1 MIVKYMGIILALWTR
16 LAIGRI
22 HTLNLERDYRR
33 FFPLSTFGFLTGGD
47 LVVNIS
53 SFQVDNLSGVY
64 GFTLDRTL
72 SDNVNPYLDGHMTH
86 CTLASPISSQDPSAA
101 IIYFTFDLKQM
112 RVLLNCSRSVADIVI
127 EPVTSRSTDEEARS
141 KRDSLLGAL
150 AGSALYKQRHRRL
163 AASAAPAA
171 ASASAAS
178 AFSNVSEKP
187 AVPGQQQCAAFAPI
201 LLQKRTDNVTGAATF
216 STAFVIRVLNHGGEG
231 LYSLFFHNCPNYARD
246 KVHASMTVEMA
257 ERNMDSY
264 LSAGEMPLPA
274 LYFMMAVLFFISSC
288 FWIFILRKS
297 NRADVY
303 KTHYMMAA
311 LGLMKALS
319 LLFHGINYHV
329 IEVNGFHIEA
339 WAILFYITHLMKG
352 ALLFVTIIMLG
363 TGWTF
368 IKHVLA
374 DRDKKLFMI
383 VIPLQLLANVAQI
396 ILEES
401 EEGDLVHTTWREML
415 YLLDLICCGAILFPV
430 VWSIRHLQD
439 ASETDGKAA
448 MNLKKLKLFRHFYI
462 MIVCYIY
469 FTRIVVYLLQIM
481 VPFQY
486 EWLDDMF
493 REMATYVFFAVTAY
507 KFRPADSNPYF
518 QVPLSDDEQEM
529 DEVLTE
535 SGVTEG
541 LSRVRNRADA
551 AEAAADDERQTLSKR
566 ESSHDYD

>member
-1 MIVKYMGIILALWTR
+1 MVAMHQTCMFLVLWTGSV
-16 LAIGRI
+16 LGRI
-22 HTLNLERDYRR
+22 HELKLEHDSRR
-33 FFPLSTFGFLTGGD
+33 YFPLSTFGFLTGGD
-47 LVVNIS
+47 LIVNIT
-53 SFQVDNLSGVY
+53 SFQVDDSSLSGVY
-64 GFTLDRTL
+64 GFTLDRTM
-72 SDNVNPYLDGHMTH
+72 SDAVNPYLDGHMTR
-86 CTLASPISSQDPSAA
+86 CTLASPISSQDTSAA
-101 IIYFTFDLKQM
+101 IIYFTFDLKQK

-127 EPVTSRSTDEEARS
+127 EPVSSRSSDEEARS
-141 KRDSLLGAL
+141 KRDWLLGSL

-163 AASAAPAA
+163 AAAPDPAP
-171 ASASAAS
+171 
-178 AFSNVSEKP
+178 VSEPHPEP
-187 AVPGQQQCAAFAPI
+187 AVPGQQRCAGFAPI
-201 LLQKRTDNVTGAATF
+201 LLQRSDNTTSGLPVF
-216 STAFVIRVLNHGGEG
+216 STAFVIHVLNHGGEG
-231 LYSLFFHNCPNYARD
+231 LYNLFFHNCPNYQDD
-246 KVHASMTVEMA
+246 KVHVSMTVEMS
-257 ERNMDSY
+257 EQNMDSY

-274 LYFMMAVLFFISSC
+274 LYFMMSVLFFISSC
-288 FWIFILRKS
+288 FWLFILKKS

-303 KTHYMMAA
+303 KTHYVMSL
-311 LGLMKALS
+311 LGYMKALS

-329 IEVNGFHIEA
+329 IEVNGFHMEA

-352 ALLFVTIIMLG
+352 ALLFVTIILLG

-401 EEGDLVHTTWREML
+401 EEGDSVHTTWREML
-415 YLLDLICCGAILFPV
+415 YLLDLVCCGAILFPV

-541 LSRVRNRADA
+541 LSRVRNRAEPSDA
-551 AEAAADDERQTLSKR
+551 GAGDEDETQTLSKR

>member
-1 MIVKYMGIILALWTR
+1 MYIKNCILILIIWTTSSS
-16 LAIGRI
+16 GRI
-22 HTLNLERDYRR
+22 HELQLEHDYRR

-47 LVVNIS
+47 LTVNIS
-53 SFQVDNLSGVY
+53 SFQVDDLSGVY
-64 GFTLDRTL
+64 GFTLDRTM
-72 SDNVNPYLDGHMTH
+72 SDAVNPYLDGHMSH
-86 CTLASPISSQDPSAA
+86 CTLSSPITGQDTSAA
-101 IIYFTFDLKQM
+101 IIYFTFDLKQK
-112 RVLLNCSRSVADIVI
+112 RVLLNCSRSVTDIVI
-127 EPVTSRSTDEEARS
+127 ETDSSRASDDEARS

-163 AASAAPAA
+163 AAAAPTAAAAPEPAA
-171 ASASAAS
+171 AM
-178 AFSNVSEKP
+178 
-187 AVPGQQQCAAFAPI
+187 PGQQRCASFAPI
-201 LLQKRTDNVTGAATF
+201 LLQQRTDNATGQPVF
-216 STAFVIRVLNHGGEG
+216 STAFVIRVLSHGGEG
-231 LYSLFFHNCPNYARD
+231 LYNLFFHNCQNYGSQ
-246 KVHASMTVEMA
+246 KVEASMTVEMI

-303 KTHYMMAA
+303 KTHYVMAV

-401 EEGDLVHTTWREML
+401 EEGESVHTTWREML

-486 EWLDDMF
+486 AWLDDMF

-518 QVPLSDDEQEM
+518 QVPLSDDELEL
-529 DEVLTE
+529 DDVLTE

-551 AEAAADDERQTLSKR
+551 SDAAADSEEATTLSKR

>member
-1 MIVKYMGIILALWTR
+1 MYSDGVVSVVVGFCLTR
-16 LAIGRI
+16 RAAVRGP
-22 HTLNLERDYRR
+22 DGCV
-33 FFPLSTFGFLTGGD
+33 LS
-47 LVVNIS
+47 VCVR
-53 SFQVDNLSGVY
+53 QY
-64 GFTLDRTL
+64 GFTLDRTM
-72 SDNVNPYLDGHMTH
+72 SDAVNPYLDGHMSH
-86 CTLASPISSQDPSAA
+86 CTLSSPITGQDTSAA
-101 IIYFTFDLKQM
+101 IIYFTFDLKQK
-112 RVLLNCSRSVADIVI
+112 RVLLNCSRSVTDIVI
-127 EPVTSRSTDEEARS
+127 ETDSSRASDDEARS

-163 AASAAPAA
+163 AAAAPTAAAAPEPAA
-171 ASASAAS
+171 AM
-178 AFSNVSEKP
+178 
-187 AVPGQQQCAAFAPI
+187 PGQQRCASFAPI
-201 LLQKRTDNVTGAATF
+201 LLQQRTDNATGQPVF
-216 STAFVIRVLNHGGEG
+216 STAFVIRVLSHGGEG
-231 LYSLFFHNCPNYARD
+231 LYNLFFHNCQNYGSQ
-246 KVHASMTVEMA
+246 KVEASMTVSAALQAGRTASVALRAGRTGSAALRAGRTVEMI

-297 NRADVY
+297 KWVARDTVSGSRADVY
-303 KTHYMMAA
+303 KTHYVMAV

-401 EEGDLVHTTWREML
+401 EEGESVHTTWREML

-469 FTRIVVYLLQIM
+469 FTRIVVYLLQIT

-486 EWLDDMF
+486 AWQIM
-493 REMATYVFFAVTAY
+493 
-507 KFRPADSNPYF
+507 
-518 QVPLSDDEQEM
+518 VPF
-529 DEVLTE
+529 
-535 SGVTEG
+535 
-541 LSRVRNRADA
+541 
-551 AEAAADDERQTLSKR
+551 
-566 ESSHDYD
+566 H

>member
-1 MIVKYMGIILALWTR
+1 MYIKNCILILIIWTTSSF
-16 LAIGRI
+16 GRI
-22 HTLNLERDYRR
+22 HELQLENDYRR

-47 LVVNIS
+47 LTVNIS
-53 SFQVDNLSGVY
+53 SFQVDDLSGVY
-64 GFTLDRTL
+64 GFTLDRTM
-72 SDNVNPYLDGHMTH
+72 SDAVNPYLDGHMSH
-86 CTLASPISSQDPSAA
+86 CTLSSPITGQDTSAA
-101 IIYFTFDLKQM
+101 IIYFTFDLKQK
-112 RVLLNCSRSVADIVI
+112 RVLLNCSRSVTDIVI
-127 EPVTSRSTDEEARS
+127 ETDSSRASDDEARS

-163 AASAAPAA
+163 AAAAPTAAAAPEPAA
-171 ASASAAS
+171 AM
-178 AFSNVSEKP
+178 
-187 AVPGQQQCAAFAPI
+187 PGQQRCASFAPI
-201 LLQKRTDNVTGAATF
+201 LLQQRTDNATGQPVF
-216 STAFVIRVLNHGGEG
+216 STAFVIRVLSHGGEG
-231 LYSLFFHNCPNYARD
+231 LYNLFFHNCQNYGSQ
-246 KVHASMTVEMA
+246 KVEASMTVEMI

-303 KTHYMMAA
+303 KTHYVMAV

-401 EEGDLVHTTWREML
+401 EEGESVHTTWREML

-486 EWLDDMF
+486 AWLDDMF

-518 QVPLSDDEQEM
+518 QVPLSDDELEL
-529 DEVLTE
+529 DDVLTE

-551 AEAAADDERQTLSKR
+551 SDAAVDSEEATTLSKR